1 MTPEQ
6 ELIYNVQ
13 LKRLGKIIQKRI
25 EDEIQKAKFLDVY
38 PTTGEMERFNYLENT
53 YKALGEQLD
62 RRDLNLGL
70 QNVIVEL
77 RDIEIELQKYRF
89 DKEQL
94 DTKVDYYELVLAD
107 YLSEVNNRFPED
119 TIPHLPPW
127 ESKQLPDAG
136 GPVGGNKK
144 KTKKLN
150 KKSNKKSN
158 KRTRKH

>member
-6 ELIYNVQ
+6 QLIYNVQ

-38 PTTGEMERFNYLENT
+38 PQMDEMRRFNYLENR
-53 YKALGEQLD
+53 YKELGEQLD
-62 RRDLNLGL
+62 RHNDGL

-77 RDIEIELQKYRF
+77 RDIEIELQKNRF

-94 DTKVDYYELVLAD
+94 DTSGDYYELVLAD
-107 YLSEVNNRFPED
+107 YLSEVNNRFPEY

>member
-6 ELIYNVQ
+6 QLIYNIQ

-38 PTTGEMERFNYLENT
+38 PTVGEMERFNYLENT
-53 YKALGEQLD
+53 YKELGEHLD
-62 RRDLNLGL
+62 RRHITFGL

-77 RDIEIELQKYRF
+77 RDIEIELQKNRF

-94 DTKVDYYELVLAD
+94 DTGDYYELVLAD
-107 YLSEVNNRFPED
+107 YLSEVNNRFPEY

-136 GPVGGNKK
+136 GPIGGNKK

-158 KRTRKH
+158 KQTRKH